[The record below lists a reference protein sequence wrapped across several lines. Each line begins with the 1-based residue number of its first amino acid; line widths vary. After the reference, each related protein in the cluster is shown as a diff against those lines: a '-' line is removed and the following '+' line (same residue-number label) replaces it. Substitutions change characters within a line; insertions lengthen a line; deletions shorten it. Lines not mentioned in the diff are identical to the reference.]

1 MSEVFVD
8 SFGKNATEEVRATL
22 EEYKGHQLF
31 GLRVWFEAEPGKWVA
46 TKKGLSLKVELFPE
60 LKRAVEKLEAAML
73 EAGLLDPEDLQ
84 ESHE

>member
-1 MSEVFVD
+1 MTD
-8 SFGKNATEEVRATL
+8 HLIDTFGKNAAEEVRATL
-22 EEYKGHQLF
+22 EKYKGHQLF

-46 TKKGLSLKVELFPE
+46 TKRGLSLRVELFPE